1 MKELRDIIYI
11 PDYMIVLLEF
21 NKNKNMSVAQIR
33 YNTHISY
40 TTLHNMKKM
49 FIKIGLVTIE
59 YQKKKHIVL
68 ITNKGEEIVKFI
80 YELTD
85 KLGIDR
91 DKLINIKLNREHK
104 KVKTNEK
111 ENSNIVKN
119 EENIEYIGNRDD
131 SKEVGR
137 TEQDTGTERNDGE
150 SI

>member
-49 FIKIGLVTIE
+49 FIKIGWVTIE

>member
-21 NKNKNMSVAQIR
+21 NKNKNMSVAQIQ

-104 KVKTNEK
+104 KVKTNGK
-111 ENSNIVKN
+111 ENSNIVRN
-119 EENIEYIGNRDD
+119 EGNIEYIGNRDD

>member
-21 NKNKNMSVAQIR
+21 NKNKNMSVAQIQ